1 MRINRKH
8 FFTRSLWIVFNSGKA
23 AGFPGGR
30 GGVFMASLRK
40 ARIHRANIHPA
51 SIYRATIQHAN
62 IQQTTVVTLVLAS
75 CLASAAFAQSKAEN
89 KKEYRFTVGPNA
101 IISVDT
107 QYGAI
112 SVKPG
117 SVDQVVVTATL
128 RSNNV
133 EVDQQQNGNRIE
145 LASHLLG
152 GANEQTGRIDYEV
165 LIPPDATL
173 NLRSSIGP
181 LSVEGLQGDLTLEGT
196 DAAVNVRNVEN
207 GHVRVRTMRGPIT
220 LTDVRNGHVEI
231 ASITGDIRM
240 KSVTGPLVLASSG
253 RGRIFYDGDFGSGGD
268 YRFTTH
274 TGDIEALAP
283 ADVSAD
289 FRAHSVVGRV
299 QHDFPLQPKHSR
311 FPVEAGRS
319 FVGTSGKASSAVVLR
334 SFSGR
339 IRLKQRRTTENQ

>member
-40 ARIHRANIHPA
+40 ANIHRASVHP
-51 SIYRATIQHAN
+51 AN
-62 IQQTTVVTLVLAS
+62 IQHTTVVTLVLAS
-75 CLASAAFAQSKAEN
+75 CLASAAFAESKGES

-128 RSNNV
+128 KSNNV

-145 LASHLLG
+145 LASHLLE
-152 GANEQTGRIDYEV
+152 GANEQSGRVDYEV
-165 LIPPDATL
+165 FIPPDATL
-173 NLRSSIGP
+173 NLRSSTGP
-181 LSVEGLQGDLTLEGT
+181 LSAEGLQGDLTLEGT
-196 DAAVNVRNVEN
+196 DAAVNVRNVDN
-207 GHVRVRTMRGPIT
+207 GHVRVRTMRGPIM
-220 LTDVRNGHVEI
+220 LTDVRNSHVEI
-231 ASITGDIRM
+231 ASITGDIHM
-240 KSVTGPLVLASSG
+240 KSITGPLVLASSG
-253 RGRIFYDGDFGSGGD
+253 RGRIFYSGDFGSGGD

-289 FRAHSVVGRV
+289 FRAHSVLGRV

-319 FVGTSGKASSAVVLR
+319 FIGTSGKASSAVVLR
-334 SFSGR
+334 SFSGK